1 MPLYEYACPS
11 CATRFEAL
19 QRSFRET
26 ASCPSCG
33 APGAERL
40 LSTFA
45 MSSGGTG
52 GARDAASA
60 PRSMGGSCC
69 GGGCGCAH

>member
-1 MPLYEYACPS
+1 MPLYEYACPA

-19 QRSFRET
+19 QRSFREK

-33 APGAERL
+33 EEEVERL

-45 MSSGGTG
+45 LSSGGA
-52 GARDAASA
+52 GAGRDLAPA
-60 PRSMGGSCC
+60 PRAAGGSC
-69 GGGCGCAH
+69 GSGGCGCAH

>member
-1 MPLYEYACPS
+1 MPLYEYACPA
-11 CATRFEAL
+11 CAHRFESL
-19 QRSFRET
+19 QRSFRER

-33 APGAERL
+33 ARDAERL

-45 MSSGGTG
+45 MSSGAAGREAVPP
-52 GARDAASA
+52 ARAQG
-60 PRSMGGSCC
+60 GGSCC